1 MNLAEWMQKYRSNVG
16 NILLVV
22 VLILATPD
30 AVSITIGFFVLLSG
44 ALFRAW
50 CAGYISDDDFPR
62 VGPYS
67 LSRNPMAFGNL
78 LIGIGVAVG
87 GNNLYVF
94 LIFIVYYLAF
104 FPVSMI
110 RRQRKLK
117 DKYGKDYEVWKKRTN
132 VFVPR
137 IKKIVPGEY
146 NISSYMK
153 SKEYRVIYFSL
164 FVIAVLVFKFIRSA
178 GMP

>member
-87 GNNLYVF
+87 GICVAVGGTGVGVGRGESTDDWNRLFADVGNTEPGSKAITIML
-94 LIFIVYYLAF
+94 
-104 FPVSMI
+104 
-110 RRQRKLK
+110 RRNSPATGR
-117 DKYGKDYEVWKKRTN
+117 
-132 VFVPR
+132 
-137 IKKIVPGEY
+137 
-146 NISSYMK
+146 
-153 SKEYRVIYFSL
+153 RVVQS
-164 FVIAVLVFKFIRSA
+164 
-178 GMP
+178 

>member
-1 MNLAEWMQKYRSNVG
+1 
-16 NILLVV
+16 
-22 VLILATPD
+22 
-30 AVSITIGFFVLLSG
+30 
-44 ALFRAW
+44 
-50 CAGYISDDDFPR
+50 
-62 VGPYS
+62 
-67 LSRNPMAFGNL
+67 MAF
-78 LIGIGVAVG
+78 IAEVTDA
-87 GNNLYVF
+87 
-94 LIFIVYYLAF
+94 

-117 DKYGKDYEVWKKRTN
+117 EKYGKDYEVWKKRTN